1 MEKSL
6 TKLEFQREIQTHL
19 EFIAETRVSKI
30 LEMSMPDFQVNH
42 SDLEEREDGKIYIN
56 PDRLRSYVGMVSV
69 ELVAMF
75 DEALIDVVY
84 QETDSP
90 DFT

>member
-6 TKLEFQREIQTHL
+6 NKEEFQREFQTNL
-19 EFIAETRVSKI
+19 EYIAETRVSKL
-30 LEMSMPDFQVNH
+30 LEMSMPDLEVTH
-42 SDLEEREDGKIYIN
+42 SDLEERADGLIYMS

-69 ELVAMF
+69 ELLAMF

-84 QETDSP
+84 QESGS
-90 DFT
+90 